1 MKEGMTRVPREAP
14 RAFHGT
20 LSGGSGH
27 LWASISSA
35 PVCSARACSSAP
47 RCPPGRGSP
56 ASWASPTRRSLAA
69 GRSAPPSTP
78 PTSRRSSSWS
88 AWDTRG
94 SLPRVSAPA
103 RPSSNG
109 EPESAFGTSH
119 DEQQRLVQP
128 ELGLP
133 HVFSNG
139 TGRAENFALLVRLPV
154 TAADSLEMAGEG
166 RNNRSTDVINI
177 GGENQELTEARDL
190 SSQRIDAVARLASPL
205 DGARGR
211 GGFPVDQAR
220 RATTRRRGPSTM
232 PPAISSAGKRS
243 CAGNALPGRS
253 SCTASTS
260 RGISTCIG
268 RAFRTFSTGTRRRR
282 RRCRPTGSPPATPGP
297 GRSSGYPRPT
307 TARSCRS
314 CRSRSSARRS
324 RPSTRG
330 STRSPTTRRCSVDLA
345 FRYAFS
351 PAIRARVGARLAWG
365 DETVTLT
372 DSAGTLPTQTLDV
385 LRRGIFGGSLSDPLG
400 SPEFTFFIGADFSIG
415 APKP

>member
-1 MKEGMTRVPREAP
+1 MGID
-14 RAFHGT
+14 
-20 LSGGSGH
+20 L
-27 LWASISSA
+27 
-35 PVCSARACSSAP
+35 
-47 RCPPGRGSP
+47 
-56 ASWASPTRRSLAA
+56 
-69 GRSAPPSTP
+69 
-78 PTSRRSSSWS
+78 
-88 AWDTRG
+88 
-94 SLPRVSAPA
+94 VSACVFCAGMLLGTEMSPRPGLAGELGFSYATLARRWEIGTTVDTSDVTPKFVLVGMGYARFAPA
-103 RPSSNG
+103 G
-109 EPESAFGTSH
+109 LGAGTPEFEWRARVGFGTSH

-154 TAADSLEMAGEG
+154 TAADSLEVAGEG

-190 SSQRIDAVARLASPL
+190 SSQRIDAALGWRHRWMGLEA
-205 DGARGR
+205 
-211 GGFPVDQAR
+211 
-220 RATTRRRGPSTM
+220 
-232 PPAISSAGKRS
+232 AG
-243 CAGNALPGRS
+243 
-253 SCTASTS
+253 
-260 RGISTCIG
+260 
-268 RAFRTFSTGTRRRR
+268 AFRWTK
-282 RRCRPTGSPPATPGP
+282 P
-297 GRSSGYPRPT
+297 SGYNA
-307 TARSCRS
+307 TARSFHDASGNLFGGEAELRWKCAPWTLVLHGEYIAGDLGVHRES
-314 CRSRSSARRS
+314 FPNFFDRDSEEKATLQAYRLAAGYSW
-324 RPSTRG
+324 
-330 STRSPTTRRCSVDLA
+330 TRSDLWLSATYDRQELPFVSLAVLGTEVEAFDSGFDPFSDNVEMFFDLA